1 MSDKVLCAGR
11 IARAWGRHIA
21 SLAHK
26 DRLLNE
32 VQLAQ
37 QRASAPLL
45 DKQRLLGDP
54 HRSRA
59 VRSSSIAMS
68 ASSQQSALL
77 STARL
82 KRRSWPAVM
91 QPSEDAVS
99 QIAPKQA
106 QGSGGLER
114 ALCAGRGVLAQRQQ
128 AAERQLRRALKSG
141 SPSILRSAS
150 YPSIT
155 EHPDLQWSWQF
166 MNISWR
172 AKAAPQLCT
181 GEMDMPWVASTLWMT
196 RHQYI

>member
-1 MSDKVLCAGR
+1 MRDKVLCAGR
-11 IARAWGRHIA
+11 IARAWERHRA

-26 DRLLNE
+26 DRLLNR

-45 DKQRLLGDP
+45 DKQRLLGDT

-99 QIAPKQA
+99 RIAPKQT

-141 SPSILRSAS
+141 FPSILKFTIAS
-150 YPSIT
+150 YQSTT
-155 EHPDLQWSWQF
+155 EHADLQ
-166 MNISWR
+166 
-172 AKAAPQLCT
+172 
-181 GEMDMPWVASTLWMT
+181 
-196 RHQYI
+196 